1 MFGNNAFG
9 ALAMDSSPSNA
20 GPSNQVV
27 EGDEVDVSWLKL
39 IKRNQGVD
47 VRVSENINLEGLPDE
62 CSLMAVVNTW
72 GLVVVGGNTDVRI
85 HRLADIHRL
94 INEAPGGNKTLPESA
109 PVQTISLPARPVW
122 VKSVMKDEYL
132 IVATANG
139 AGVFV
144 WKLRDAMAGNT
155 SPLHSFTSNI
165 PTTLLD
171 VLPNPSADQLGRLV
185 ALVAKEGLV
194 MADIEEGKLMPP
206 VVGPFT
212 CAGWSAKGK
221 QIVVGKPD
229 GQLTQYTP
237 DGTPKSDIPSPPGLN
252 SHASFVQWLENDV
265 FLVTYV
271 QNVESMDSD
280 PIEQY
285 VIHRQKPSFTFTKF
299 YDPLN
304 GMGYPSRSEAFRHF
318 AGLGAWGA
326 ESKHL
331 AFIISGA
338 ATDIAVMNGRPDKG
352 GKWEVLFLDGPE
364 RGTMPVANPKMG
376 RDNTS
381 TLGLA
386 FDFTSKDTVQQ
397 STDGTLPDLAP
408 LPRLLAYSQEG
419 VIISFDVR
427 NPDAGSYPGMIT
439 ARDIS
444 SASAP
449 AEDAMDTGGEP
460 SPAPTSTPSA
470 PKPASFGSASGSIAF
485 GQSAFGTSKPGAL
498 GASAFGASSKPSTFG
513 ASPAFGQTSAPGTAT
528 GSSSPSAAFGQSAF
542 GSSAKLSAFGTS
554 AFGASGVSAF
564 GQSSA
569 PTGSTGSSN
578 AASPASAFG
587 AAKPAF
593 GGFGQ
598 KSSQPT
604 AFGQSGFGS
613 STAPSVFGQSSSPS
627 AFGGKSAFGQPAFG
641 QTNQPASPAPS
652 AFGTSTTPSAFGQTG
667 KPASAASP
675 AFRASS
681 PSAFGQSNKLAS
693 PAPSAF
699 GTSTSTTPA
708 FAGFGPK
715 PAVGGSNFGFGQS
728 AFGQKPEGEKKE
740 GSTAFGRSTFGGD
753 NGIGGSAFG
762 TSAFGQ
768 KPVPSSSPAPSTE
781 VSKPPALAGFGQP
794 KAEAFK
800 SSPSPAPTANAEKD
814 DFGLGGF
821 ASALA
826 TSKPTSVPGLEESP
840 PSSPVMGVGKKP
852 AGLDDETPP
861 NSPPAKPAAA
871 TPKSVATPGAPS
883 STTPSFFKPATAFGN
898 TAPSF
903 GFGQAAEK
911 KIGAT
916 AFGSSFAPAAGTPG
930 SATPSSGPSA
940 FGAPAFGKPSA
951 IGGST
956 TSSPAFG
963 QPSKPTG
970 SAFGFGQSSAPTA
983 PVNVAATKPIG
994 NISGGFGGFASAS
1007 SKEPAK
1013 GFSAFASGGSSVFGD
1028 GQPAFGSKPAS
1039 SSPFGNASSAAS
1051 PFGSKAGSTFGTKP
1065 PPSDE
1070 KKVGEAKASDV
1081 PELILAKSA
1090 APSFAEVVK
1099 EGTENEMKE
1108 EEVKGFDVPEP
1119 IAQKENAPSFA
1130 EITKESIEEK
1140 EEDKSEVPEPLTSKE
1155 NAPSF
1160 AEVTKENAQEKD
1172 EDTKEH
1178 EIPPPISE
1186 VEGAPSFAHVASHA
1200 PECTTPTKEP
1210 VKTTVEAAQI
1220 LTPRGSS
1227 TRSKTDPAG
1236 LKEDADT
1243 EKLSEKEKTE
1253 DAAKTEREQTEAEK
1267 EGPHEEKAV
1276 TKKHYEIPN
1285 QQQIEGEQSTS
1296 STADAKAATPQAEPV
1311 IEEPPSV
1318 EPSPTESEAEVVEQG
1333 KEEAASGEDLGDEE
1347 LYDEEEREEEKAHG
1361 EDGYDGEPHEQEHY
1375 DEEDEYDEDQYDGEE
1390 QYDEE
1395 EEQYDEEEE
1404 QYDEVDE
1411 YDEEGEQRNRSPSFS
1426 SDISPVNEQSEDSD
1440 GKIDHE
1446 DVERDEEGNAVSEK
1460 AESSAKKSPPAWFT
1474 KPASTP
1480 TPPADKEP
1488 TSSTPTSEGA
1498 SFFSRL
1504 SFAPSTTEQPKSSLE
1519 PPKLPFPFK
1528 HAAKTSSPLSG
1539 PPLGQSTTPESSP
1552 AKPAATSAFG
1562 SLDQKPA
1569 EARKTDTDKTKTP
1582 VPPGGFSLF
1591 GQKPP
1596 GRDKPSAAAISLFGQ
1611 KPAEAAEPAKQEPS
1625 IVAFG
1630 HFGQPKIEPI
1640 KPLASTEFTK
1650 PTGTAGSSV
1659 FGQKPAET
1667 GKSLFSTQPLAVPST
1682 PSAITAPVAA
1692 RTVPEE
1698 NAPKLTGLGL
1708 GKPSAPSGPSSLS
1721 SIKPAANPQTPFFT
1735 PMAAGPA
1742 TPSTPATPARAPAL
1756 NKPKI
1761 ADFSDV
1767 TAPTR
1772 PDVPERPAK
1781 AAAIEKG
1788 PMGTVAVKVIEQLDD
1803 EVQRLKDALAAN
1815 AEYHQQLRTRNAG
1828 IVEFHA
1834 LVNLVEQ
1841 QGVIPFSQ
1849 IFQIQRLIDELYPR
1863 VTKQRDSDA
1872 MAERKLADLRSKMS
1886 RMDMKIG
1893 QVEKLIKARRDSS
1906 FSETARLMDLDPEQA
1921 AYQAK
1926 LRKATQDAEGQ
1937 IEQLENLLAG
1947 LKRRV
1952 ERQEHRQNPSQPPLE
1967 RIQRSVR
1974 NIDAAI
1980 RERQQT
1986 IDELSR
1992 RVASLRVSPRKI
2004 LLSQSV
2010 ARGPINFEPTKE
2022 IIAEIEASMAST
2034 EAKKNRLEKIKVARL
2049 TKLSVPRGGEDGG
2062 TVKRGSFTHEFVAN
2076 GPIIIN
2082 EIPLPGKLSPPPS
2095 PATESLP

>member
-1 MFGNNAFG
+1 
-9 ALAMDSSPSNA
+9 
-20 GPSNQVV
+20 
-27 EGDEVDVSWLKL
+27 
-39 IKRNQGVD
+39 
-47 VRVSENINLEGLPDE
+47 
-62 CSLMAVVNTW
+62 MAVVNTW
-72 GLVVVGGNTDVRI
+72 GLVVVGGNSDVRI

-109 PVQTISLPARPVW
+109 PVRTISLPARPVW
-122 VKSVMKDEYL
+122 VKSAVKDEYL
-132 IVATANG
+132 VVATANG

-144 WKLRDAMAGNT
+144 WKLRDVVAGDT

-194 MADIEEGKLMPP
+194 MADVEEGKLMPP
-206 VVGPFT
+206 VAGPFT

-252 SHASFVQWLENDV
+252 SHASFVQWLENDL

-271 QNVESMDSD
+271 QNMESMDSD

-318 AGLGAWGA
+318 AGLGAWGT

-338 ATDIAVMNGRPDKG
+338 ATDIAVMNGRPDEG
-352 GKWEVLFLDGPE
+352 GKWEVLFLDGSE
-364 RGTMPVANPKMG
+364 RGTMPVANPKTG

-427 NPDAGSYPGMIT
+427 NPDAGPYSGMIT

-444 SASAP
+444 SAGAP
-449 AEDAMDTGGEP
+449 AEDAMDIGAEP
-460 SPAPTSTPSA
+460 SSVPTSTPSA
-470 PKPASFGSASGSIAF
+470 PKPAAFGSASGSTAF
-485 GQSAFGTSKPGAL
+485 GQSAFGNSKPGTF

-513 ASPAFGQTSAPGTAT
+513 ASPAFGQTSAPDATA

-542 GSSAKLSAFGTS
+542 GSSAKPSAFGTS
-554 AFGASGVSAF
+554 ALGASGASAF

-569 PTGSTGSSN
+569 PIGSTSN

-598 KSSQPT
+598 QSSQPT
-604 AFGQSGFGS
+604 AFSQSSFGS
-613 STAPSVFGQSSSPS
+613 STAPSAFGQPSSPS

-641 QTNQPASPAPS
+641 QTDKSASPAPS
-652 AFGTSTTPSAFGQTG
+652 AFGTSTTPSAFGKPG
-667 KPASAASP
+667 NPASLASS
-675 AFRASS
+675 AFGTSS
-681 PSAFGQSNKLAS
+681 PSAFGQSNKPAS
-693 PAPSAF
+693 VAPSAF

-708 FAGFGPK
+708 FTGFGPK
-715 PAVGGSNFGFGQS
+715 PAVGGSSSGFGRS
-728 AFGQKPEGEKKE
+728 AFGQKPEEEKKE
-740 GSTAFGRSTFGGD
+740 GTSAFGQSAFGGAS
-753 NGIGGSAFG
+753 GSAFGGSAFG

-768 KPVPSSSPAPSTE
+768 KPASSPSPAPSTE
-781 VSKPPALAGFGQP
+781 VSKPPAFAGFGQP
-794 KAEAFK
+794 KTETFK
-800 SSPSPAPTANAEKD
+800 SSPSPAPSANAEKN

-821 ASALA
+821 ASALE

-852 AGLDDETPP
+852 AGLDDDTPP
-861 NSPPAKPAAA
+861 NSPPVKPAVA
-871 TPKSVATPGAPS
+871 TPNPIATPGAPS

-911 KIGAT
+911 KTGAT
-916 AFGSSFAPAAGTPG
+916 AFGSSFAPATGAPG
-930 SATPSSGPSA
+930 STTPSSGASA
-940 FGAPAFGKPSA
+940 FGTPAFGKPSA
-951 IGGST
+951 IGSST
-956 TSSPAFG
+956 ASSPAFG

-970 SAFGFGQSSAPTA
+970 SAFGFGQSSTPTA
-983 PVNVAATKPIG
+983 PTSVAAAKPIG
-994 NISGGFGGFASAS
+994 NISGGFGGFAAAS

-1013 GFSAFASGGSSVFGD
+1013 GFGAFASGGGSVFGG
-1028 GQPAFGSKPAS
+1028 GQRSFGSKPAS
-1039 SSPFGNASSAAS
+1039 SSPFGNASPAAS
-1051 PFGSKAGSTFGTKP
+1051 SFGSKAGSTFGTKP
-1065 PPSDE
+1065 SPPEE
-1070 KKVGEAKASDV
+1070 KKEEEAKASDV
-1081 PELILAKSA
+1081 PEPITAKSV

-1099 EGTENEMKE
+1099 EETENEMKE

-1119 IAQKENAPSFA
+1119 IAQKGNAPSFA
-1130 EITKESIEEK
+1130 EITKESIEK
-1140 EEDKSEVPEPLTSKE
+1140 NEEDKPEVPEPLASKE

-1160 AEVTKENAQEKD
+1160 AEITKENAQEKD
-1172 EDTKEH
+1172 EDAKEP
-1178 EIPPPISE
+1178 EVPAPIAE
-1186 VEGAPSFAHVASHA
+1186 VEGAPSFAQVASHA
-1200 PECTTPTKEP
+1200 PESTTPTQEP
-1210 VKTTVEAAQI
+1210 AKTTVETAQI
-1220 LTPRGSS
+1220 LTSEGSP
-1227 TRSKTDPAG
+1227 TKSKTDTPAP
-1236 LKEDADT
+1236 KEDADI
-1243 EKLSEKEKTE
+1243 EKLSEKEKAE
-1253 DAAKTEREQTEAEK
+1253 DVAKSEHEQTEADTEDSR
-1267 EGPHEEKAV
+1267 EEKAV
-1276 TKKHYEIPN
+1276 AKEHNEVPD
-1285 QQQIEGEQSTS
+1285 QQQIEGGQSTPS
-1296 STADAKAATPQAEPV
+1296 AADTKATTPLAEPV
-1311 IEEPPSV
+1311 IEEPPSG
-1318 EPSPTESEAEVVEQG
+1318 ESSPIESEAEVVEQ
-1333 KEEAASGEDLGDEE
+1333 EEGESMNGEDFGDEE
-1347 LYDEEEREEEKAHG
+1347 PYDEGEREEEEHD
-1361 EDGYDGEPHEQEHY
+1361 ENEYDEEAHEQEQY
-1375 DEEDEYDEDQYDGEE
+1375 DEEDEYDEDE
-1390 QYDEE
+1390 YDEE
-1395 EEQYDEEEE
+1395 EQYGEDEE

-1411 YDEEGEQRNRSPSFS
+1411 YDEEREQRSRSLSFT
-1426 SDISPVNEQSEDSD
+1426 SDISPVNEQAEDSD
-1440 GKIDHE
+1440 EKVDHE
-1446 DVERDEEGNAVSEK
+1446 DVERDEEEDAVSEK
-1460 AESSAKKSPPAWFT
+1460 PESSAKKSPPAWFT

-1480 TPPADKEP
+1480 TPPADKKAISP
-1488 TSSTPTSEGA
+1488 TPTSEGA

-1504 SFAPSTTEQPKSSLE
+1504 NPAPATTEQPRSSLE

-1552 AKPAATSAFG
+1552 AKPAIASAFG
-1562 SLDQKPA
+1562 SLDQKPT
-1569 EARKTDTDKTKTP
+1569 EAIKTDTDKTKTP

-1591 GQKPP
+1591 GQKPA
-1596 GRDKPSAAAISLFGQ
+1596 DSAKPPAPAISPLGQ
-1611 KPAEAAEPAKQEPS
+1611 KPAEAAEPAGQKPS
-1625 IVAFG
+1625 TVTFG
-1630 HFGQPKIEPI
+1630 IFGQPKIEPS
-1640 KPLASTEFTK
+1640 KSLPSTESTK
-1650 PTGTAGSSV
+1650 PTGTSGFSL

-1667 GKSLFSTQPLAVPST
+1667 TKSLFSTQPLTVPST
-1682 PSAITAPVAA
+1682 PSAITTPVAA
-1692 RTVPEE
+1692 RTIPEE
-1698 NAPKLTGLGL
+1698 KAAKSTDLGL
-1708 GKPSAPSGPSSLS
+1708 GKPSAPPGPSSLF

-1742 TPSTPATPARAPAL
+1742 TPSTPATPARAPGPS
-1756 NKPKI
+1756 KPKI
-1761 ADFSDV
+1761 ADLSDV

-1781 AAAIEKG
+1781 ATAIEKG
-1788 PMGTVAVKVIEQLDD
+1788 PMGTVAVKVIEQLND

-1828 IVEFHA
+1828 TVEFHA

-1841 QGVIPFSQ
+1841 QSVIPFSQ
-1849 IFQIQRLIDELYPR
+1849 ISQVQRLIDELYPT

-1906 FSETARLMDLDPEQA
+1906 FSEAARLMDLDPEQA

-1947 LKRRV
+1947 LKRRA

-1992 RVASLRVSPRKI
+1992 RIASLRVSTPREI

-2022 IIAEIEASMAST
+2022 MIAEIEASMAST
-2034 EAKKNRLEKIKVARL
+2034 EPKRKRLEKIKVARL
-2049 TKLSVPRGGEDGG
+2049 TKLSVRRDGEDGG
-2062 TVKRGSFTHEFVAN
+2062 TVKQGSFTHEFVAN